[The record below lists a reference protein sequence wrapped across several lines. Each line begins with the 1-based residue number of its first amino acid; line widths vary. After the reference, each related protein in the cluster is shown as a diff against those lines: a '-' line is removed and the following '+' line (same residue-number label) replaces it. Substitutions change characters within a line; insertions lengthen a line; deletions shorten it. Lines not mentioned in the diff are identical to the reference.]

1 MALIAVGL
9 AAPASAN
16 AAVPK
21 HPTVQGFLA
30 AVRAAGITAAA
41 VGALGSSPAELRRKW
56 LGFWSNGVWNPI

>member
-30 AVRAAGITAAA
+30 AARAAGIIGTGQAQ
-41 VGALGSSPAELRRKW
+41 RR
-56 LGFWSNGVWNPI
+56 GVRGRSIA